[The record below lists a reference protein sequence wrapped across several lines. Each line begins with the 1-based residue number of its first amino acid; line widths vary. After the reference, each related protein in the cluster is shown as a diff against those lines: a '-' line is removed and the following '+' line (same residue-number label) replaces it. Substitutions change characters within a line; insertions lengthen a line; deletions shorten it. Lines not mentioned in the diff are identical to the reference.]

1 MKCPK
6 CATENSNTAKF
17 CKGCGFD
24 VQQNTMQNAGD
35 PERLP
40 LCQKCNA
47 SYTPGAKFC
56 KACGTSTAAAATVTA
71 LSPAS
76 AQPTHT
82 PVLAPLRP
90 SAVVAPQQAA
100 APPVSPPVVKPVS
113 SSEARP
119 ETGADKPN
127 SGLSQAK
134 ITPALTPG
142 NTPTSFGT
150 SPKNSSW
157 NQPDA
162 APVSIDPQVNLTPK
176 KTGPN
181 IYVIGGS
188 ALAAVLVLAG
198 AGAYWFSSSN
208 AKPSAAPLAK
218 QVSPPAPVA
227 TPVALVP
234 ASTPAPIPAE
244 VAASSTLP
252 ASPVTPVP
260 LESTTTTKATAA
272 PATDAE
278 PAKALE
284 AQPQVTT
291 PVVDPKLNNAED
303 QRRAKEA
310 ALRKRAE
317 REALANQRARDKEK
331 LNKTNRTLDDLLK

>member
-1 MKCPK
+1 MKCRK
-6 CATENSNTAKF
+6 CATENSNAAKF

-24 VQQNTMQNAGD
+24 VQQTTMQNVGD

-40 LCQKCNA
+40 LCLKCNA
-47 SYTPGAKFC
+47 SHTPSAKFC
-56 KACGTSTAAAATVTA
+56 KACGTSTASAAAEN
-71 LSPAS
+71 
-76 AQPTHT
+76 T
-82 PVLAPLRP
+82 PPP
-90 SAVVAPQQAA
+90 VVAPPAQTASLPA
-100 APPVSPPVVKPVS
+100 SKVVAPPTATPSVPHPTVRPVS
-113 SSEARP
+113 SPEARP
-119 ETGADKPN
+119 EAVTDIPN
-127 SGLSQAK
+127 SARLPPE
-134 ITPALTPG
+134 TPPAPADTQTASTTPHKK
-142 NTPTSFGT
+142 
-150 SPKNSSW
+150 SPW
-157 NQPDA
+157 NPA
-162 APVSIDPQVNLTPK
+162 YNAPASVDPQINLMSK
-176 KTGPN
+176 KTGPSR
-181 IYVIGGS
+181 YVIGGS

-208 AKPSAAPLAK
+208 AKPSAVPLAK

-234 ASTPAPIPAE
+234 ASTPAPMPAE
-244 VAASSTLP
+244 IAASSTLP

-284 AQPQVTT
+284 AQPPVTT